1 VALQLQLRESLFY
14 DAGTMEESISG
25 VEQEGIRG
33 AWNGLNGENID
44 IKAIKDELIRC
55 ASTGESNP
63 DLAERAEFVF
73 LGEKAKCQ
81 TITNNSRR

>member
-1 VALQLQLRESLFY
+1 
-14 DAGTMEESISG
+14 M
-25 VEQEGIRG
+25 
-33 AWNGLNGENID
+33 GLIEENID
-44 IKAIKDELIRC
+44 PKAIKDELIRC

>member
-1 VALQLQLRESLFY
+1 MVGVGREGDGEVGYGSV
-14 DAGTMEESISG
+14 I
-25 VEQEGIRG
+25 
-33 AWNGLNGENID
+33 NGENID
-44 IKAIKDELIRC
+44 PKAIKDELIRC